1 MKSYWESTLK
11 YQASDIHKFYVTRTW
26 RTRTFENP
34 CDRFFFGK
42 VFIVMV
48 IFIYEHLNSLLTS
61 LCLFVFFNLY
71 QGSWIIKN
79 CRRGVV
85 FALWR
90 TALVILDWFQ
100 PRCEWKFWLGAF
112 LVIALSGITACRCL
126 EINHPTKT
134 IHNHHHHHHHHHRHH
149 LHHHCSAVFRAQLN
163 MYNGAFYENI

>member
-90 TALVILDWFQ
+90 TALV
-100 PRCEWKFWLGAF
+100 P
-112 LVIALSGITACRCL
+112 CL
-126 EINHPTKT
+126 ELRPAGVWRLTIPQKQFIITIIIIIIIVIIFIIIVVLYLEPSWTCTMEHFTK
-134 IHNHHHHHHHHHRHH
+134 I
-149 LHHHCSAVFRAQLN
+149 F
-163 MYNGAFYENI
+163 NG

>member
-1 MKSYWESTLK
+1 MW
-11 YQASDIHKFYVTRTW
+11 
-26 RTRTFENP
+26 P
-34 CDRFFFGK
+34 FFFRESFYCYGHFYLWTFK
-42 VFIVMV
+42 QPFNV
-48 IFIYEHLNSLLTS
+48 S
-61 LCLFVFFNLY
+61 LFVFFLNLY

-112 LVIALSGITACRCL
+112 LVIALSGITAYRCL
-126 EINHPTKT
+126 EINHRTKT
-134 IHNHHHHHHHHHRHH
+134 IHNHHHYHHHRHH
-149 LHHHCSAVFRAQLN
+149 LHHHCSGVFRAQLN